1 MAVEPTKTLAD
12 VARAV
17 GRYPEEAYHFV
28 REGLNHA
35 VEHIH
40 GPPTPEQLQLATYL
54 ADHEID
60 LAELVERMELGQ
72 LDPTLARAIEDAGG
86 IEKLNRH
93 VSGQQLC
100 WGLRDL
106 ALEKWGL
113 MASAVLRKWR
123 IYSTED
129 FGRIVFALVEAGHLQ
144 KRPEDSFEDFKNV
157 YDFHEAFENAYEIH
171 VKNEAGRNSAR
182 REGK

>member
-1 MAVEPTKTLAD
+1 MASKKQPKPIEQVVTEL
-12 VARAV
+12 
-17 GRYPEEAYHFV
+17 GRYPLAAFDFV
-28 REGLNHA
+28 REGLSYT
-35 VEHIH
+35 VQKVH
-40 GPPTPEQLQLATYL
+40 GTPSRAEQIVQQWMARNGVDLEQLERLYEAGDL
-54 ADHEID
+54 PNRIRSLID
-60 LAELVERMELGQ
+60 KLGGPQ
-72 LDPTLARAIEDAGG
+72 A
-86 IEKLNRH
+86 LNRH

-144 KRPEDSFEDFKNV
+144 KRPFEDFKNV